1 MFEKFK
7 LNNILPINILIFSSI
22 TVLFLKFFIF
32 IDFYPLHD
40 EIVIVERNTEL
51 QNFLWRNYTS
61 NHTLNS
67 VFAVI
72 IKNIIGYNL
81 LYYRFFSFLCFIG
94 ILLLCKKKY
103 SSIVIFIIHNILFT
117 KFIHKI

>member
-7 LNNILPINILIFSSI
+7 LNNILPINILIFLSI

-81 LYYRFFSFLCFIG
+81 LYYRFFSFLCFWR
-94 ILLLCKKKY
+94 
-103 SSIVIFIIHNILFT
+103 V
-117 KFIHKI
+117 